1 MDPQDDPE
9 ARIRALEQPLADVAR
24 TSELG
29 TGQNTGATAYL
40 PPPVNYGNQYQPPP
54 TYNNPYTPP
63 ATDPYAP
70 PGYGAPWGG
79 PPLRQVSKGFG
90 AWPLVI
96 GVIVLAVIAGIA
108 GIVIWSV
115 KSALP
120 GGTIPTFPSVPS
132 FPSIPSIPS
141 ERPSAEPNTPG
152 GPTAGTVAPPPPGG
166 QLSVAGVGE
175 NKTLQCND
183 SIVSVS
189 GVSNTVTI
197 TGHCKRVTVSGMDNQ
212 VIVDD
217 ADAINASG
225 FDNVVTYRSGSPEI
239 NSGGSNTVQQG

>member
-9 ARIRALEQPLADVAR
+9 ARIRALEQPLADQAR

-29 TGQNTGATAYL
+29 AAQNTGGSAYL
-40 PPPVNYGNQYQPPP
+40 RPPVDYGNQYQPP
-54 TYNNPYTPP
+54 TSSVPYTPP
-63 ATDPYAP
+63 GADPYAP

-96 GVIVLAVIAGIA
+96 GVIVLVVIAGVA
-108 GIVIWSV
+108 GIVVWSV

-120 GGTIPTFPSVPS
+120 GGTIPTFRSIPS
-132 FPSIPSIPS
+132 FPSISSIPS
-141 ERPSAEPNTPG
+141 EAPSAEPETPG
-152 GPTAGTVAPPPPGG
+152 GPTSGTVAPPPPGG
-166 QLSVAGVGE
+166 QLSVAGVNE
-175 NKTLQCND
+175 RKTLQCND

-197 TGHCKRVTVSGMDNQ
+197 TGHCKSVTVSGMDNQ
-212 VIVDD
+212 VTLDD
-217 ADAINASG
+217 AAAINASG
-225 FDNVVTYRSGSPEI
+225 FDNVVTYHSGSPEI